1 MFIFFQQFELPYYL
15 VNVVKL
21 RTQAFFPSLDPQG
34 DKVLG
39 FPFIFNDE
47 ELLSFTIYDF
57 YSIGK
62 LRMLI
67 FLDQISIFSFFL
79 CSQMTE
85 KYTRLII

>member
-1 MFIFFQQFELPYYL
+1 MFIFFQQFELPYL

-47 ELLSFTIYDF
+47 ELLSFTI
-57 YSIGK
+57 
-62 LRMLI
+62 
-67 FLDQISIFSFFL
+67 
-79 CSQMTE
+79 
-85 KYTRLII
+85 